1 MFPTTCDQ
9 CGNIIGTFPGHTRFM
24 NTYTFSVENR
34 YICSTSMGFLFDY
47 IHNFV
52 LNYEP
57 MHHVRSLYAKF
68 FFITSKF
75 FFITCAMQNKSQS
88 KLGRSDVR
96 MGREVVVK

>member
-57 MHHVRSLYAKF
+57 MHQVVYIQNFSLSPLIFLYHMCDAK
-68 FFITSKF
+68 
-75 FFITCAMQNKSQS
+75 
-88 KLGRSDVR
+88 
-96 MGREVVVK
+96 